1 MSAKLP
7 VRTCRMLVA
16 ASALTLGF
24 SAGALAAERVAAN
37 CLDAHYKF
45 ESGESLVNCGIQ
57 DSSTMP
63 RGAQGPIRTMGDTGT
78 MPARSFPEGWKND
91 FVRNTIDNEAYGG
104 GGD

>member
-7 VRTCRMLVA
+7 ATTSRLLI
-16 ASALTLGF
+16 ASALAVGLSGT
-24 SAGALAAERVAAN
+24 ALAAERVAAS

-57 DSSTMP
+57 DGMTTM
-63 RGAQGPIRTMGDTGT
+63 RGAQGPIRTMD
-78 MPARSFPEGWKND
+78 MPASASKPFPEGWTND
-91 FVRNTIDNEAYGG
+91 FVRNAHENEAYGG